1 MNHVRMPLTDLWTGI
16 NFAMYYI
23 VYIMEAAGIGDPLL
37 QASIQYILN
46 VALTLPAILFID
58 KWGRRPSL
66 VWGSFGMMCLL
77 FIVGSLEGIYGEP
90 FHTATG
96 PQSAITW
103 ILRDHKAISQA
114 VVALS
119 YLFVC
124 IFAVTWGPV

>member
-1 MNHVRMPLTDLWTGI
+1 
-16 NFAMYYI
+16 
-23 VYIMEAAGIGDPLL
+23 MEAAGIGDPLL

-58 KWGRRPSL
+58 RWGRRPSL
-66 VWGSFGMMCLL
+66 LWGSFGMMSLL
-77 FIVGSLEGIYGEP
+77 FIVGALEGIYGEP
-90 FHTATG
+90 FHAATG

-103 ILRDHKAISQA
+103 MLRDHKSVSKA

-124 IFAVTWGPV
+124 VFAVTWGPVRYHLIIGIASGF